1 MTFGTEPQKSARQKQ
16 LKRQQTIRTT
26 SESNWRRRRGIEKM
40 AFIIWPEKIN
50 QDDNLSPT
58 EAMLMF
64 CLFHHCLSLV
74 PGIFSCPPLNPTT
87 SIPLCTCIFLWGGSL
102 TPSQVSAVSPH
113 LPIGSIPTYQ
123 VLSMP
128 YRLQGETVSLL
139 VMNLWISVKQERKWR
154 MGSILCQCLHESLE
168 AAGS

>member
-1 MTFGTEPQKSARQKQ
+1 
-16 LKRQQTIRTT
+16 
-26 SESNWRRRRGIEKM
+26 
-40 AFIIWPEKIN
+40 
-50 QDDNLSPT
+50 
-58 EAMLMF
+58 MLMF

-87 SIPLCTCIFLWGGSL
+87 SIPLCACIFLWGGSL

-128 YRLQGETVSLL
+128 YRLLRETVSLL
-139 VMNLWISVKQERKWR
+139 VMNLWISVKQEREVEN
-154 MGSILCQCLHESLE
+154 GVPLSCQCLHESLE
-168 AAGS
+168 AAGSCSSHHNPVLFSSKSSPNPAFNLRVFTGAGAATAPEFVWAV